1 MNVPRIDQE
10 SEDLFAS
17 DCEDESLKDGER
29 ENEEEDNDDD
39 DDGSKL
45 SAAAALTSLVQAASL
60 KTTSERAAALA
71 THDEDDEGD
80 EDAED
85 GKDFEIPQRFTKS
98 GRKRAVPFPIK
109 LLKVLSNKRFNDVIA
124 WTPSGKAF
132 NIVKPKQFVADI
144 LPTHFKSAK
153 YSSFTRKLHRWGFM
167 RHYRGEEAGAYY
179 HELFLR
185 DRMDMVEQMTCHKQ
199 EPLIKAKVVAHQHK
213 AAAAPAVAVRKPAP
227 IVASAP
233 TPALATRQCLAAATA
248 NLSLHSRNMASMPPA
263 AITGSLTDVEA
274 RRVDLN
280 AAIELEV
287 ARRLKE
293 RLESAAFSRQAHF
306 ALMEQQQQQQQ
317 QQFRLQQQLQAQQ
330 QQALENVRM
339 LLSQTSTPQPQLN
352 HLQSPRVMELAQ
364 LYNKIKAQP
373 QQQYMAFGNT
383 PMSLPETNI
392 QGAKTA

>member
-1 MNVPRIDQE
+1 
-10 SEDLFAS
+10 L
-17 DCEDESLKDGER
+17 
-29 ENEEEDNDDD
+29 
-39 DDGSKL
+39 
-45 SAAAALTSLVQAASL
+45 
-60 KTTSERAAALA
+60 
-71 THDEDDEGD
+71 
-80 EDAED
+80 
-85 GKDFEIPQRFTKS
+85 
-98 GRKRAVPFPIK
+98 
-109 LLKVLSNKRFNDVIA
+109 
-124 WTPSGKAF
+124 
-132 NIVKPKQFVADI
+132 KPKQFVADI

-179 HELFLR
+179 HELFVR
-185 DRMDMVEQMTCHKQ
+185 DRLDMVEQMTCHKQ
-199 EPLIKAKVVAHQHK
+199 EPPIKAKVVAHQYK
-213 AAAAPAVAVRKPAP
+213 AAAALVIAVPKRAP

-233 TPALATRQCLAAATA
+233 TPALATRQSLAAATA
-248 NLSLHSRNMASMPPA
+248 DLSLHSRNMASMPPL
-263 AITGSLTDVEA
+263 AIAGSLTDVEA
-274 RRVDLN
+274 GRVDLN

-317 QQFRLQQQLQAQQ
+317 QQQFRLQQQLQAQQ

-339 LLSQTSTPQPQLN
+339 LLSQTSAPQPQLN

-364 LYNKIKAQP
+364 LYNKLKAQP

>member
-1 MNVPRIDQE
+1 
-10 SEDLFAS
+10 
-17 DCEDESLKDGER
+17 
-29 ENEEEDNDDD
+29 
-39 DDGSKL
+39 
-45 SAAAALTSLVQAASL
+45 
-60 KTTSERAAALA
+60 
-71 THDEDDEGD
+71 
-80 EDAED
+80 
-85 GKDFEIPQRFTKS
+85 
-98 GRKRAVPFPIK
+98 
-109 LLKVLSNKRFNDVIA
+109 
-124 WTPSGKAF
+124 
-132 NIVKPKQFVADI
+132 
-144 LPTHFKSAK
+144 
-153 YSSFTRKLHRWGFM
+153 M

-179 HELFLR
+179 HELFVR
-185 DRMDMVEQMTCHKQ
+185 DRLDMVEQMTCHKQ
-199 EPLIKAKVVAHQHK
+199 EPPIKAKVVAHQHK
-213 AAAAPAVAVRKPAP
+213 APAAPAVAVPKPAP
-227 IVASAP
+227 ILASAP
-233 TPALATRQCLAAATA
+233 TPALATRQSLAAATA

-263 AITGSLTDVEA
+263 SITGSLTDVEA

-317 QQFRLQQQLQAQQ
+317 QFRLQQQLQAQQ

-339 LLSQTSTPQPQLN
+339 LLSQTSAPQPQLN